1 MGYALRW
8 DALAPGPRVVSG
20 GDRPPPTRYSEDRTE
35 PPGPIAMDFVPHLA
49 SDSGRL
55 ARVVRRLERED
66 ALSLSL
72 LDPEGCAIAL
82 AGVEAL
88 SLRTARPVVGAGER
102 IVRQDFEVC
111 TEIPETSP
119 LRSLAE
125 SLERL
130 MVDSLD
136 RLASSPLAL
145 RLRFND
151 LIVQRYRAGSSGIS
165 PHRDH
170 VRYVGL
176 VLVVVLAGD
185 GRFCVCEDRSGTG
198 ARGRGRPR
206 GRYPH
211 AGTRFRR
218 ESGSALPLPRRCDRA
233 SIQLR
238 PPPRFARASVP
249 VPERIEGAVQVS
261 KSRRR

>member
-1 MGYALRW
+1 
-8 DALAPGPRVVSG
+8 
-20 GDRPPPTRYSEDRTE
+20 
-35 PPGPIAMDFVPHLA
+35 MDFVPHLA

-102 IVRQDFEVC
+102 IVRQDFEDC

-198 ARGRGRPR
+198 ARAVAAGPGDGILMRAPGFAENRDRPFHFLADVTEP
-206 GRYPH
+206 RYSFGLRH
-211 AGTRFRR
+211 D
-218 ESGSALPLPRRCDRA
+218 SRA
-233 SIQLR
+233 RQSLYQN
-238 PPPRFARASVP
+238 A
-249 VPERIEGAVQVS
+249 
-261 KSRRR
+261 